1 VNRTRI
7 LIADDHT
14 ILRQALIKILNERR
28 DLEVVGE
35 AGDGLELLALVKRL
49 NPDLIILDISMPNL
63 RGIEAVREIKTLS
76 PKAKIV
82 ILTMHKNSEYVQ
94 QAIAA
99 GCDGYVLKEDADTE
113 LFAAIARAQAQKIYI
128 SPKLS
133 EALMDDWVRIQ
144 RGDSLPVAESGRLTT
159 REREVLKMIAEGHT
173 NKEIAKA
180 LFLSVRTVDHHRAN
194 IMTKLNLKKTA
205 DLVKYAIDKGYI

>member
-1 VNRTRI
+1 MNRTRI